1 MAKFRTLHPPPPAT
15 SREGGGGTD
24 TGRVLM
30 CQTGA
35 SNAVACSATASLSSA
50 STGKA
55 DLAVYR
61 IIFVKESAL
70 FSK

>member
-1 MAKFRTLHPPPPAT
+1 MKFRTLHPPPPAT
-15 SREGGGGTD
+15 SREGGTD

-35 SNAVACSATASLSSA
+35 GNVVACSATASLSSA

-61 IIFVKESAL
+61 IIVVKERAL